1 MKSRMKSPALVLP
14 AAFEALRA
22 LGEATKTSCVP
33 QKTLELVRLRAS
45 QINAC
50 SFCCAMHSKDL
61 RKLGET
67 DDRLATVAAWR
78 ESPWFDDAER
88 AALAL
93 TEALTR
99 LADRPD
105 PVSDQL
111 WEEARR
117 SYDEPALAVLLLEIG
132 QINLWNRLNAAVRQ
146 VAGALP

>member
-1 MKSRMKSPALVLP
+1 MKARMKSPALLHP
-14 AAFEALRA
+14 QAFQSLRG
-22 LGEATKTSCVP
+22 LGEVAASSSVP

-50 SFCCAMHSKDL
+50 AFCCAMHTKDL

-88 AALAL
+88 VALAL

-111 WEEARR
+111 WEEARH

-146 VAGALP
+146 VAGPLP